1 MHLPLGQAGLHFV
14 VVGEKIYAVD
24 VVDVT
29 PRGREKVLRG
39 AVGVARAI
47 NLRAASTRL
56 AALGAGVQLRVG
68 DGALTL
74 GRAPSQ
80 ATATIVHAPLGA
92 QLDPELTLLSP
103 PRHGAIGL
111 VTAAVFVA
119 LGLGSASSIARRRRA
134 LPDGEAAYHTSRV
147 AKA

>member
-1 MHLPLGQAGLHFV
+1 M
-14 VVGEKIYAVD
+14 
-24 VVDVT
+24 T

-47 NLRAASTRL
+47 DLRAASTRL

-92 QLDPELTLLSP
+92 AARP
-103 PRHGAIGL
+103 GAD
-111 VTAAVFVA
+111 AAVA
-119 LGLGSASSIARRRRA
+119 AASTARS
-134 LPDGEAAYHTSRV
+134 DW
-147 AKA
+147 